1 MFQDEAHHRS
11 PHVNAKLYID
21 GKEVN
26 GFFPLSA
33 GSIEKAKFL
42 FTNGKSGDVEADDV
56 IDDADADIFND
67 ADGDASDEPEVFLVA
82 QRPSVTSNRR
92 PSWISRRMSSK
103 KRKNRQL
110 LFSTPG
116 TNTIKRFYR
125 N

>member
-33 GSIEKAKFL
+33 GSIEKVKFL

-56 IDDADADIFND
+56 IDDGRGTTND
-67 ADGDASDEPEVFLVA
+67 VIGLEWRHGVRVEHESH
-82 QRPSVTSNRR
+82 RR
-92 PSWISRRMSSK
+92 DFDRWRHY
-103 KRKNRQL
+103 
-110 LFSTPG
+110 LFSG
-116 TNTIKRFYR
+116 KF
-125 N
+125 